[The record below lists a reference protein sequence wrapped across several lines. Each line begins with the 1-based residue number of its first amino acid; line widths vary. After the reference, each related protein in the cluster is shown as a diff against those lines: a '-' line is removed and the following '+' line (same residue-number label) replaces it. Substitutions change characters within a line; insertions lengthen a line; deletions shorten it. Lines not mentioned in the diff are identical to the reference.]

1 MAPSIQELDGRVG
14 TEAASTEEVKA
25 RIQSMNDKI
34 KKDGETAGPFQED
47 GGLVTLSLDFD
58 AYFPSLEKC
67 ASIAKKKS
75 I

>member
-1 MAPSIQELDGRVG
+1 
-14 TEAASTEEVKA
+14 
-25 RIQSMNDKI
+25 MNDKI

-67 ASIAKKKS
+67 ASIAKES
-75 I
+75 IENSSTSVNCDTKEISLFIHSWPASL

>member
-1 MAPSIQELDGRVG
+1 
-14 TEAASTEEVKA
+14 
-25 RIQSMNDKI
+25 MNDKI

-67 ASIAKKKS
+67 ASTAKNLFRS
-75 I
+75 LVLV